1 MNLLKKILS
10 YIDFEQFKKDILRF
24 LRKET
29 NSSVTLEDP
38 DSELSFIEIEEDEV
52 DDITEEDIE
61 ENIIEE
67 QPTENSI
74 VEENKEDNLIENI
87 DKSGYVITD
96 VLTVRSGPR
105 C

>member
-38 DSELSFIEIEEDEV
+38 DSELSFIEEDEV
-52 DDITEEDIE
+52 DDIIEEDIE

-67 QPTENSI
+67 QPPEENSI
-74 VEENKEDNLIENI
+74 EKEDDLIESV